1 MSAYDAGMGMETGRG
16 ATAGGVAGLTRVLQD
31 ARGWMGG
38 CVFILVVVW
47 RKLSTV
53 RRVASAKGAC

>member
-1 MSAYDAGMGMETGRG
+1 MVTARG
-16 ATAGGVAGLTRVLQD
+16 ETAGGVAGLAREMQD

-53 RRVASAKGAC
+53 RGVASAKGAC